1 MSLLSLPII
10 FSFALAL
17 RVRKCLRWR
26 EEENIGGKTDG
37 EKKTG
42 TLGNDGCRNVET
54 NVITQQN

>member
-17 RVRKCLRWR
+17 RVRKCPRWR

-37 EKKTG
+37 EKKQG
-42 TLGNDGCRNVET
+42 L
-54 NVITQQN
+54 